1 MGVFTGLLAP
11 GNLNVNRKQLKP
23 QPQRVL
29 RSAREA
35 VIRFL
40 LPLIAPKVSDH
51 KLQMCAESSQ
61 SMA

>member
-1 MGVFTGLLAP
+1 MGVFAVLLAP

-23 QPQRVL
+23 QPQRML

-40 LPLIAPKVSDH
+40 LPLIASKVSDH
-51 KLQMCAESSQ
+51 KLQMCAKSSQ